1 MAKSMQI
8 HPEPGSRQR
17 PRGGPF
23 VPAAENTAPKPGRRR
38 SVLEENPHHSP
49 FLITSVNDPLATP
62 DPKIGC
68 PQIPKV
74 NMPGRK
80 EANTFHDQS

>member
-8 HPEPGSRQR
+8 HPEPGS
-17 PRGGPF
+17 PF
-23 VPAAENTAPKPGRRR
+23 VPAAENTAPKPGRRRR

-62 DPKIGC
+62 DPKIGY

-74 NMPGRK
+74 NMLGRK